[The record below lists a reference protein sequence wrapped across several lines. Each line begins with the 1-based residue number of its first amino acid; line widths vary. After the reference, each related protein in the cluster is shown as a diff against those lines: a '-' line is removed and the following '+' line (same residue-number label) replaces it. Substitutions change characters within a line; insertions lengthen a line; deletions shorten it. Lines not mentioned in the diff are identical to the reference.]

1 MRRPIGVILI
11 ALFVIASSSMML
23 ARALTSPGLRVGQRV
38 LLASALFAL
47 LALVAAEGLWKLRPH
62 AFVTFTL
69 WAICAVAGLVF
80 TRLALPSSGH
90 RVELFGTVACAGL
103 AYALAA
109 LYLRRIV

>member
-47 LALVAAEGLWKLRPH
+47 LALVTAEELWKLRPH

-69 WAICAVAGLVF
+69 WSLCAVAGLVF
-80 TRLALPSSGH
+80 TRLALPSLGH

-103 AYALAA
+103 AYAVAA
-109 LYLRRIV
+109 LYLRRVV